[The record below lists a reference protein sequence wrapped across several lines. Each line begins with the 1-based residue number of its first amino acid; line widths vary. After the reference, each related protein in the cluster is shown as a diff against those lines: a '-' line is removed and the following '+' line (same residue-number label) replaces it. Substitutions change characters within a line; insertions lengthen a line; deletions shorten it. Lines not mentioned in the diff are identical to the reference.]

1 MGQKEDFKNFFIIK
15 RIEEDTNNKTLLEA
29 IFNNKLRISLFIV
42 FIVFLILIYKIFF
55 SPINLTGL
63 KDPNGFFQINN
74 GESVNYIANELEKE
88 KIIKSALIFKLYMK
102 MSLGKDVAQAG
113 IYKFTQN
120 DSLVSVVRKIK
131 NAEFAVSPVR
141 VTIPEGSTN
150 EEVAEIIAR
159 AFSNNPTALKGGEN
173 FSTENILSYMQDM
186 QGYLFPETYFFLP
199 NTSISQIITELRN
212 KSYENLKD
220 LFTQIKIKT
229 ENDSNSRLKIYSV
242 DLKEIDLTSFFD
254 DSTKSINQNKKLT
267 IINDLGTTTLSI
279 KNLLIMASY
288 LEGEANNEK
297 DMKLVAGVLWTRLK
311 IGYFL
316 QIDAATSTYK
326 TKGFTKNSINN
337 PGLVA
342 IESAINPTKTE
353 YLYYLTGND
362 GQTYYTKTY
371 EGHLVNI
378 KKYLR

>member
-1 MGQKEDFKNFFIIK
+1 MGQKDDFKNFFIIK

-29 IFNNKLRISLFIV
+29 IFNNKLRISLFII
-42 FIVFLILIYKIFF
+42 FIAFLILIYKIFF
-55 SPINLTGL
+55 SPINLEGL

-102 MSLGKDVAQAG
+102 ISLGKDIAQAG

-150 EEVAEIIAR
+150 EEVAEIIAK
-159 AFSNNPTALKGGEN
+159 AFSNNPTTLKGGEN
-173 FSTENILSYMQDM
+173 FSTQNILSYMQDL
-186 QGYLFPETYFFLP
+186 QGSLFPETYFFLP
-199 NTSISQIITELRN
+199 NTSVSQIINELKN
-212 KSYENLKD
+212 KFYENLKE
-220 LFTQIKIKT
+220 LFTDFKVKT
-229 ENDSNSRLKIYSV
+229 EKDSNSTIRLYSA
-242 DLKEIDLTSFFD
+242 DLKDIDITSFFD
-254 DSTKSINQNKKLT
+254 DSTRSINQNKKLT
-267 IINDLGTTTLSI
+267 IVNNLGTTTLSI
-279 KNLLIMASY
+279 KNILIMASY

-297 DMKLVAGVLWTRLK
+297 DMKLVSGVLWTRLK

-326 TKGFTKNSINN
+326 TKGFTKNPINN

-342 IESAINPTKTE
+342 IESAINPTKTD